1 MTSLFGHKAKDTL
14 ALSHPDWESMA
25 DEEQTSVP
33 HHRCEDTGMTDHK
46 ARLYIKYTDGAYV
59 FMCHNC
65 GVHGM
70 YRPKERTSIVR
81 EEISPPDGLFRTH
94 GLWSKWIALP
104 PISSP
109 PLWLLEHGFGVDEC
123 EEMSI
128 ACDATGIY
136 LPLFDSTR
144 ARTVGV
150 QRRNF
155 KGSPK
160 YTTEVN
166 TCFQGFA
173 CYQKGN
179 KTLYITEDVLSAM
192 KLYLAGKDALSVLGT
207 KTPTNMPKSYDEVVV
222 WLDNDAAGH
231 KGTINMVKELSAFYP
246 KVTTFFEEEG
256 KTWPLEKLRL
266 LP

>member
-1 MTSLFGHKAKDTL
+1 MTSLFGHKAKETL
-14 ALSHPDWESMA
+14 ALSYPDWESMA

-81 EEISPPDGLFRTH
+81 DEIPAPDKHRYTH
-94 GLWSKWIALP
+94 GLWDKWLTLP
-104 PISSP
+104 ITKSP
-109 PLWLLEHGFGVDEC
+109 PLWLLEHGFGADEC
-123 EEMSI
+123 WTMRI
-128 ACDATGIY
+128 TYDATGIY
-136 LPLFDSTR
+136 LPLVDNTCR
-144 ARTVGV
+144 RTVGV

-166 TCFQGFA
+166 EFFQGFT

-192 KLYLAGKDALSVLGT
+192 KLTLAGKDSLAVLGT
-207 KTPTNMPKSYDEVVV
+207 KTPTNMPKGYDEVVI
-222 WLDNDAAGH
+222 WLDDDAAGH
-231 KGTINMVKELSAFYP
+231 KGTINMARELSALYP
-246 KVTTFFEEEG
+246 KVTTLFDKEA
-256 KTWPLEKLRL
+256 KTWPLEKLKM